1 MVKIFNN
8 LLKFSNDTGN
18 ESMQANTSRKL
29 VEFESELEA
38 DKGLFIVVSVS
49 KENYYRIL
57 WLLVNWNLLN

>member
-38 DKGLFIVVSVS
+38 DKGLFIVVSV
-49 KENYYRIL
+49 YA
-57 WLLVNWNLLN
+57 LLFV